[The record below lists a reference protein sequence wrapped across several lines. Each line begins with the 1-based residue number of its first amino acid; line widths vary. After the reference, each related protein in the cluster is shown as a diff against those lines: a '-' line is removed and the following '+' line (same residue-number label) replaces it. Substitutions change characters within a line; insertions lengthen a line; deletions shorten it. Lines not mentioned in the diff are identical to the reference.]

1 MTWQNCANFQQKIT
15 SVTILI
21 SMAKVCCEKGSDG
34 SDTFFGTPNKLKP
47 ILNNFLA
54 ELEIVYVN

>member
-21 SMAKVCCEKGSDG
+21 SMAKVCCEKGSD
-34 SDTFFGTPNKLKP
+34 TFFGTPNKLKP